1 MKVIK
6 VLNNKEVGKMT
17 AEFIL
22 ENIHSNPNIVLGL
35 ATGST
40 PESTY
45 EYLIEDFKK
54 NKTDWSKVKTF
65 NLDEYVGLEPTHK
78 KSYRYFMDEKLF
90 TKVNINIKNTH
101 VPNGIN
107 NKSPE
112 AYDKLIAENGG
123 IDLQLLGIGTNG
135 HIGFNEPGTSFDS
148 MTSIVDLA
156 QETIDVNSRF
166 FASIDE
172 VPKQAISMGLN
183 SIMSAKKIVLIAIG
197 KNKAEAIK
205 QLVNGNISINW
216 PCTVLKNHKDVTVIV
231 DEEAASLI

>member
-17 AEFIL
+17 AELIL
-22 ENIHSNPNIVLGL
+22 ENIHSNPSIVLGL

-45 EYLIEDFKK
+45 EYLIGDFKK
-54 NKTDWSKVKTF
+54 NKTDWSKVRTF

-90 TKVNINIKNTH
+90 KSVNINIKNTH

-107 NKSPE
+107 NTDPE

-135 HIGFNEPGTSFDS
+135 HIGFNEPGTSFES
-148 MTSIVDLA
+148 LTSVVDLA

-172 VPKQAISMGLN
+172 VPKQAISMGLQ
-183 SIMSAKKIVLIAIG
+183 SIMNAKKVVLIAIG

-216 PCTVLKNHKDVTVIV
+216 PCTVLQKHKDVTIIV

>member
-6 VLNNKEVGKMT
+6 VLNEKEVGKV
-17 AEFIL
+17 AGDLIL
-22 ENIHSNPNIVLGL
+22 SAIQSNSSSILGL

-65 NLDEYVGLEPTHK
+65 NLDEYVGLSPDHK
-78 KSYRYFMDEKLF
+78 KSYRYFMNDKLF
-90 TKVNINIKNTH
+90 HKINIDIKNTH
-101 VPNGIN
+101 VPDGLKIEN
-107 NKSPE
+107 PE
-112 AYDKLIAENGG
+112 DYDKLISKNGG

-148 MTSIVDLA
+148 LTSVVDLTA
-156 QETIDVNSRF
+156 ETIEVNSRF
-166 FASIDE
+166 FESALE
-172 VPKQAISMGLN
+172 VPKKAVSMGLT
-183 SIMSAKKIVLIAIG
+183 SIMNARKIVLIAIG

-205 QLVNGNISINW
+205 QLINGNISINW
-216 PCTVLKNHKDVTVIV
+216 PCTILQNHKDVTVII